1 MAMAWVYIGFIALF
15 NEVGLGAAIV
25 QGKSLS
31 QDDLSSICWGVLA
44 INLGLCLFAIV
55 SAPLVADF
63 YQEPRVADVLR
74 VASIAFIIRGVSL
87 VPNSILARE
96 LAFRKQSQA
105 DLIANVSGAI
115 ATLWLATKGFG
126 VWSLVCGV
134 LVQDIT
140 RAMLSFFF
148 HPWKPNLSFSFS
160 KVKGLVQ
167 FGAKV
172 ASARLL
178 WYLSANADLLIAGKM
193 LGKTQLGYYSVAAQL
208 ASIPVDKMVSTIT
221 YVAFPALSK
230 VQDDPALL
238 RRYFLKIVKAL
249 AFAIFP
255 ACWGIYLIAESAVL
269 LFLSEKWLPAV
280 LPMQILSMVMACRA
294 IQAINAPLEMAVGRA
309 GIALLNVAIIGSVM
323 ALSFLVGSSYGLE
336 GLAYAWFAFPVVF
349 LITTS
354 ITVRLIDLSLAD
366 YFRGLTHPLLG
377 TAFMALAVLTGQ
389 KLVLEGFG
397 LAAQV
402 AGSVVLG
409 VVSYLLYYVLFNRQM
424 FVEVR
429 SILRR

>member
-1 MAMAWVYIGFIALF
+1 
-15 NEVGLGAAIV
+15 
-25 QGKSLS
+25 
-31 QDDLSSICWGVLA
+31 
-44 INLGLCLFAIV
+44 
-55 SAPLVADF
+55 
-63 YQEPRVADVLR
+63 
-74 VASIAFIIRGVSL
+74 
-87 VPNSILARE
+87 
-96 LAFRKQSQA
+96 
-105 DLIANVSGAI
+105 
-115 ATLWLATKGFG
+115 
-126 VWSLVCGV
+126 
-134 LVQDIT
+134 
-140 RAMLSFFF
+140 
-148 HPWKPNLSFSFS
+148 
-160 KVKGLVQ
+160 
-167 FGAKV
+167 
-172 ASARLL
+172 
-178 WYLSANADLLIAGKM
+178 
-193 LGKTQLGYYSVAAQL
+193 
-208 ASIPVDKMVSTIT
+208 
-221 YVAFPALSK
+221 
-230 VQDDPALL
+230 
-238 RRYFLKIVKAL
+238 
-249 AFAIFP
+249 
-255 ACWGIYLIAESAVL
+255 
-269 LFLSEKWLPAV
+269 
-280 LPMQILSMVMACRA
+280 MACRA